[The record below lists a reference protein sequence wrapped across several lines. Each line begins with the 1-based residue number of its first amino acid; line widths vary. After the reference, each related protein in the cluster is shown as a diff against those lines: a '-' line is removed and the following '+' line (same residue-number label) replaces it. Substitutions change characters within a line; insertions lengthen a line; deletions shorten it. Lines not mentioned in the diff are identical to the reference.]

1 MVEQGTLSCYLPSK
15 KFVILADL
23 CKNLIRNFRIWSCR
37 RAWLMSSGF
46 PKLVVWLMALVIIGL
61 TSAFAQS
68 SGGRL
73 TGKVTSDGK
82 PLAGVTV
89 NVTNQTTSDS
99 RQTRTRSDG
108 SYSIKLGNGAYRIS
122 VGAPY
127 EARFDRGKAA
137 EYGTFANI
145 ICSAPQ
151 VCPTL
156 ENVIIDGS
164 ERKIDIVVADPS
176 KAVAADGK
184 PVVTPPPDTREVRD
198 RWRYLFPDYDRYGD
212 AGARGRDIP
221 FKRGQ
226 WYNPYDQSI
235 IKGDLPVIGND
246 YFMILSAVSTT
257 GVELRRTPS
266 GNNVSTADPNSNNF
280 FGRPESLSFNQT
292 LQLSFEFFKGQT
304 VFRPRS
310 WAVKISPTFS
320 IPNYLNARENGI
332 VNIDVRRGTNRT
344 DTHVSLEEAFAEVKL
359 FDTND
364 NFDSVSVRA
373 GIQAFNADFRGFL
386 YSDNNLG
393 VRTFGAFSN
402 NKIQFNAAWFHQ
414 LDKDTNSN
422 LNAWKFRKQNVYIAN
437 VFRQDFLAK
446 GYTIQAV
453 GAFNDDRGER
463 HYDTNGFLVRPALVG
478 TPRQHNVQAG
488 YFGINGDGHIGILN
502 LSNSYYFAFGKDTFN
517 PIAAKKTDI
526 RAHMAAVEAS
536 IDKNWLRF
544 RASMFFA
551 SGDDN
556 PTDDKAKG
564 FDAIFDDPNFVGGQF
579 SYWNRQGIRLVST
592 EIGLVQGNSLLP
604 SLRSSKTE
612 GQANFVNPGIFIYNV
627 GVDAELTQTIKTV
640 FNANYLRF
648 HRTEPLEYVLFQP
661 GVRHEIGYD
670 LSLGVVYRPFL
681 INNLTFTFGSNIFLA
696 GKGFKDVYTNRGKN
710 CPIPNFCTDD
720 VPNPSKPQ
728 YTLFSQMK
736 FIF

>member
-1 MVEQGTLSCYLPSK
+1 
-15 KFVILADL
+15 
-23 CKNLIRNFRIWSCR
+23 
-37 RAWLMSSGF
+37 
-46 PKLVVWLMALVIIGL
+46 MALLFIGS
-61 TSAFAQS
+61 TYAQVS
-68 SGGRL
+68 NGRL
-73 TGKVTSDGK
+73 TGKVTAGDGK
-82 PLAGVTV
+82 PIAGVIV
-89 NVTNQTTSDS
+89 SVVNQTSSDS
-99 RQTRTRSDG
+99 RQTRSRADG
-108 SYSIKLGNGAYRIS
+108 SYSIRLANGAYRIS
-122 VGAPY
+122 VAAPF
-127 EARFDRGKAA
+127 EARFDRGKAG

-164 ERKIDIVVADPS
+164 ERKIDIAVVDPS

-184 PVVTPPPDTREVRD
+184 PVAQAPPTTREVRD

-212 AGARGRDIP
+212 KGARGRDIP
-221 FKRGQ
+221 FKRGK
-226 WYNPYDQSI
+226 WFNPYDQSV
-235 IKGDLPVIGND
+235 IKGDIPVIGND

-257 GVELRRTPS
+257 GFEMRRTPS

-280 FGRPESLSFNQT
+280 FGRPESFSFSET
-292 LQLSFEFFKGQT
+292 VQLSFEFFKGQT
-304 VFRPRS
+304 VFKPRS

-332 VNIDVRRGTNRT
+332 VNVDVRRGTNRT
-344 DTHVSLEEAFAEVKL
+344 DTHVSLEEAFGEVKL

-364 NFDSVSVRA
+364 NFDAVSVRA

-393 VRTFGAFSN
+393 VRGFGAFSN
-402 NKIQFNAAWFHQ
+402 NKTQFNAAWFHQ

-422 LNAWKFRKQNVYIAN
+422 LNAFKFRKQNVYIAN
-437 VFRQDFLAK
+437 VFRQDFLTK

-453 GAFNDDRGER
+453 GAFNDDRGGR

-502 LSNSYYFAFGKDTFN
+502 LSNSYYFAFGKDSFN

-592 EIGLVQGNSLLP
+592 EVGLVQGNSLLP

-612 GQANFVNPGIFIYNV
+612 GQANFVNPGIFIYNL

-670 LSLGVVYRPFL
+670 LSLGVVYRPLL

-696 GKGFKDVYTNRGKN
+696 GKGFKDVYTNRRVN
-710 CPIPNFCTDD
+710 CPIPNFCTGD

>member
-1 MVEQGTLSCYLPSK
+1 
-15 KFVILADL
+15 
-23 CKNLIRNFRIWSCR
+23 
-37 RAWLMSSGF
+37 
-46 PKLVVWLMALVIIGL
+46 MALVIIG
-61 TSAFAQS
+61 SGYANGQS
-68 SGGRL
+68 SGRL
-73 TGKVTSDGK
+73 TGKVTLSDGK

-89 NVTNQTTSDS
+89 NVINQTTSDL
-99 RQTRTRSDG
+99 RQVRTRSDG

-164 ERKIDIVVADPS
+164 ERKIDIAAVDPS

-184 PVVTPPPDTREVRD
+184 PVVTPQPNTREVRD

-221 FKRGQ
+221 FKRGR
-226 WYNPYDQSI
+226 WYNPYDQSV
-235 IKGDLPVIGND
+235 IKGDIPVIGND

-266 GNNVSTADPNSNNF
+266 GNNVSTANPNSNNF
-280 FGRPESLSFNQT
+280 FGRPESFSFNQT

-332 VNIDVRRGTNRT
+332 VNIDVRRGTTRT

-364 NFDSVSVRA
+364 NFDAVSVRA

-393 VRTFGAFSN
+393 VRGFGAFSN

-437 VFRQDFLAK
+437 FFRQDFLAK

-526 RAHMAAVEAS
+526 QAHMAAVEAS
-536 IDKNWLRF
+536 IDRDWLRF

-612 GQANFVNPGIFIYNV
+612 GQANFVNPGIFIYNL
-627 GVDAELTQTIKTV
+627 GFDAEVTQTIKTV

-670 LSLGVVYRPFL
+670 LSLGVVYRPLL

-696 GKGFKDVYTNRGKN
+696 GKGFRDVYTDRARN
-710 CPIPNFCTDD
+710 CPIPNFCTGDI
-720 VPNPSKPQ
+720 PNPTKPQ

-736 FIF
+736 LIF